1 MGQPTKRRNEMNVE
15 QFVEDGVIPYAVLEG
30 KTTGEQSLI
39 LALCLEEMGE
49 DVGIICAYYENIA
62 TVSDID
68 LKELIDEAAECFE
81 GKYDSYTDFAEQLV
95 DSIGY
100 LDNVPENI
108 RYYFD
113 YEKFGR
119 DLLHD
124 YWEQNGYYFRN
135 I

>member
-1 MGQPTKRRNEMNVE
+1 MDVSK
-15 QFVEDGVIPYAVLEG
+15 FIEDGVIPYTVLEG

-49 DVGIICAYYENIA
+49 DVGMVCAYYENIA

-68 LKELIDEAAECFE
+68 LQGLINEAEE
-81 GKYDSYTDFAEQLV
+81 SYYGSYESYTELAESIV
-95 DSIGY
+95 DEGGM
-100 LDNVPENI
+100 LDDMPEGL

-119 DLLHD
+119 DLRHD

-135 I
+135 N

>member
-1 MGQPTKRRNEMNVE
+1 MDVSK
-15 QFVEDGVIPYAVLEG
+15 FVEDGVIPYAVLEG

-49 DVGIICAYYENIA
+49 DVGMVCAYYENTA

-68 LKELIDEAAECFE
+68 LRELIIEAEECYE
-81 GKYDSYTDFAEQLV
+81 GGYDSYTELAERLV
-95 DSIGY
+95 GEGDM
-100 LDNVPENI
+100 LDDMPEHL

-119 DLLHD
+119 DLRHD

-135 I
+135 N